1 MARIFAT
8 IKRLS
13 RFSTTTFS
21 NGIFQPRQ
29 QTRNFHAFFRESVPR
44 NVQNSAITQRNW
56 LNSAINEGNARRFNY
71 STGVNDKRTFK
82 QRLWRILRVLF
93 LVTGGAVWGLP
104 ALVYFGYLSGFV
116 EIDVREKDESEIRK
130 SASDE
135 YTNRMLEF
143 FDVAKNLKGEERFKE
158 IGDKHHALTQIW
170 NKLRSEDGVV
180 KKFGKPVELSGYQV
194 RANKVTDQFVFA
206 GGSDDPE
213 IIKDHLVEQE
223 QDTISSENGTTWT
236 VSCYVEGS
244 KLTGVLQ
251 VEFSR
256 VNKDWVPVSIHLETV
271 QKTGDVICNVS
282 GPLPNGV
289 TRFTRLSN
297 D

>member
-56 LNSAINEGNARRFNY
+56 LNSAINEG
-71 STGVNDKRTFK
+71 
-82 QRLWRILRVLF
+82 
-93 LVTGGAVWGLP
+93 
-104 ALVYFGYLSGFV
+104 
-116 EIDVREKDESEIRK
+116 
-130 SASDE
+130 
-135 YTNRMLEF
+135 
-143 FDVAKNLKGEERFKE
+143 
-158 IGDKHHALTQIW
+158 
-170 NKLRSEDGVV
+170 
-180 KKFGKPVELSGYQV
+180 
-194 RANKVTDQFVFA
+194 
-206 GGSDDPE
+206 GSDDPE

-236 VSCYVEGS
+236 VSCYVEGP